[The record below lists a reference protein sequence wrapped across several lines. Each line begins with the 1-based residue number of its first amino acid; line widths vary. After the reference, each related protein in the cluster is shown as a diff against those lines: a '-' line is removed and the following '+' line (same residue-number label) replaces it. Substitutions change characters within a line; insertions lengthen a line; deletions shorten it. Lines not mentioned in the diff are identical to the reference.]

1 MWRRERLTPS
11 SFSSSSEPKSLPE
24 PTRFSELNAILE
36 QLVSGARDVLGENL
50 VGAYLQ
56 GSFAIGDADE
66 HSDVDFLIVLKREL
80 TEAEQG
86 RLGALQER
94 LFALSSHWAQHLEGS
109 YVPRAHLRQL
119 DRERRPWFYFDNGA
133 TRPEWDNHDNTAVVR
148 WSLRERGIV
157 LAGPDPKTLVDP
169 VTADELRADALRT
182 LEEWEEWLPTL
193 KRWSARLQPL
203 AVLSYC
209 RILHTIETGTIG
221 SKGEAGEWALEALAP
236 EWRGLVRRA
245 LDDRPDPWAKVGRN
259 ANPAA
264 VAETCAFADYAA
276 GLARQLAGTRPAAR

>member
-1 MWRRERLTPS
+1 
-11 SFSSSSEPKSLPE
+11 
-24 PTRFSELNAILE
+24 
-36 QLVSGARDVLGENL
+36 VSGACDVLGENL

-56 GSFAIGDADE
+56 GSFAVGDADE
-66 HSDVDFLIVLKREL
+66 HSDVDFLVVLEREL
-80 TEAEQG
+80 REEEQ
-86 RLGALQER
+86 RALQALQKR
-94 LFALSSHWAQHLEGS
+94 LFALPNRWAQHLEGS
-109 YVPRAHLRQL
+109 YVPRDQLRRL
-119 DRERRPWFYFDNGA
+119 DPERRGWFYFDNGA
-133 TRPEWDNHDNTAVVR
+133 TEPAWDNHDNTAVVR

-157 LAGPDPKTLVDP
+157 LAGPDPRTLVDR
-169 VTADELRADALRT
+169 VTAAELRADALRT

-209 RILHTIETGTIG
+209 RILHTLEKGTIG

-245 LDDRPDPWAKVGRN
+245 LDDRPDPWAKVRRN